1 MNRNRVVDIVNWL
14 HRLYLGLLPSLA
26 TFVLLR
32 RYGYR
37 WPFLLFVG
45 GVALT
50 GVYLAVTYY
59 LTPLPDSVPRSLWV
73 WLDGP
78 LFAVVAQG
86 VGSIDLVFFI
96 EGFFIDAL
104 ALWLAILLLALL
116 SSRPTSGQRTRS
128 LGISVGVLG
137 VVFSLFWPYVTETL
151 WRDRLRMVWLLVGIV
166 EGVVA
171 RYLLLQTEKTVQTDE
186 EKGIL
191 YIALLLLLWVGALS
205 AGLMLHAGNRLG
217 L

>member
-1 MNRNRVVDIVNWL
+1 MKRPHVVQFINWL

-37 WPFLLFVG
+37 WPFLLFIG
-45 GVALT
+45 GVALI
-50 GVYLAVTYY
+50 GVYLAVIYY

-86 VGSIDLVFFI
+86 VGSIDLGFFI
-96 EGFFIDAL
+96 KGFFIDAL

-116 SSRPTSGQRTRS
+116 SSRPTSGQRTGS

-137 VVFSLFWPYVTETL
+137 VILSLFWPYVIETL
-151 WRDRLRMVWLLVGIV
+151 WQDRLRMVWLLAGII
-166 EGVVA
+166 EGAMV
-171 RYLLLQTEKTVQTDE
+171 RYRLLQTDESIQADE
-186 EKGIL
+186 EGGIL